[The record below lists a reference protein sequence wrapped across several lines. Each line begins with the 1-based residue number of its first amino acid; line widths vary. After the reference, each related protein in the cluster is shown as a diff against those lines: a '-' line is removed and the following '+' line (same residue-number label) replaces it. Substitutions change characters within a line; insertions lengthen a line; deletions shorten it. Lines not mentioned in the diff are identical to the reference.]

1 MSRRD
6 AQALASGDGQ
16 PEHKARARPPVT
28 ARAKSNE
35 RHLPAQDAARL
46 RVIFERLFFGWV
58 KRGSS
63 VEELAH
69 YEFESLDV
77 DRNGSV
83 SREEDTRAGWYEKI
97 QKSRW
102 ETVDESE
109 RFDLWDL
116 DRDGTLDR
124 SEVVKRAIERSRVD
138 EAVAV
143 ERSCSDGV
151 DGSCS
156 DGEEGEEGDAD
167 EEDDEEDDEERDEL

>member
-1 MSRRD
+1 MQGRPRIAPRTGGRRGVHD
-6 AQALASGDGQ
+6 QERQ
-16 PEHKARARPPVT
+16 PLARA
-28 ARAKSNE
+28 ASCN
-35 RHLPAQDAARL
+35 
-46 RVIFERLFFGWV
+46 
-58 KRGSS
+58 
-63 VEELAH
+63 
-69 YEFESLDV
+69 
-77 DRNGSV
+77 
-83 SREEDTRAGWYEKI
+83 GWYEKI